1 MFTTIVPGQ
10 IPTGKLH
17 AYLLGGVAP
26 RPIAL
31 VSTMDRDGRVN
42 LSPFSFFNVFGSNP
56 PIAIVSPAR
65 RVRDNTTKH
74 TLENAMA
81 TGELVINAVNFS
93 MVQQT
98 SLSSVEYS
106 AGVDEFTKA
115 GFTAF
120 ASEMVK
126 PPRVQES
133 PFQLECKVSQVI
145 HTGSDGGAGNLI
157 FAHILRVHVR
167 NDVLDAQA
175 NIDPDLIDLV
185 GRLGGDAYVRA
196 SGKALFMVPKPVSGI
211 GIGIDALPEAI
222 RFSPQLSG
230 NHLGR
235 LGNVLAWPTQHES
248 ETYWNTEE
256 GQAFLSDTRFSE
268 DLDVFARAIFWLDQD
283 LVWPAIH
290 WLNTRLNP

>member
-31 VSTMDRDGRVN
+31 VSTIDRDGKVN

-56 PIAIVSPAR
+56 PIAIISPAR

-98 SLSSVEYS
+98 SLSSVEYP
-106 AGVDEFTKA
+106 AGIDEFTKA
-115 GFTAF
+115 GFNSL
-120 ASEMVK
+120 ASEVVK
-126 PPRVQES
+126 PPRVLES
-133 PFQLECKVSQVI
+133 PFQLECMVSQVV
-145 HTGSDGGAGNLI
+145 HTGSEGGAGNLI

-167 NDVLDAQA
+167 TDVLDAQA
-175 NIDPDLIDLV
+175 NIDPHLIDLV

-196 SGKALFMVPKPVSGI
+196 SGDALFMVPKPVNGI

-222 RFSPQLSG
+222 RFAPQLSG

-235 LGNVLAWPTQHES
+235 LGNVLSWPTRHDS
-248 ETYWNTEE
+248 EHFWTTEE
-256 GQAFLSDTRFSE
+256 GRLLLQDSGFLSE
-268 DLDVFARAIFWLDQD
+268 ADVYTQAKAWLDRD
-283 LVWPAIH
+283 LLWPAIH
-290 WLNTRLNP
+290 WLNTQLDA